1 MLRRIEH
8 DITIDIPFW
17 AQARLL
23 AGRSDACGLD
33 PPRTQG
39 LGLLRTNQGGHAMS
53 TSTLYAATAKFGQN
67 SQGGLFRRQRHDGE
81 RSHEWR
87 RLVLSR
93 ISRVVLERGRP
104 RP

>member
-53 TSTLYAATAKFGQN
+53 TSTLYAATAKFGHF
-67 SQGGLFRRQRHDGE
+67 GRTGE
-81 RSHEWR
+81 GFTWEKTDKAAA
-87 RLVLSR
+87 LKAAAAK
-93 ISRVVLERGRP
+93 
-104 RP
+104 